1 MDRPQRDGQHA
12 NTTARRKCHAPADLR
27 RRGPHFLGAQLLVKL
42 QKTGRGA
49 AWLARLLW
57 EQEVESSNLSA
68 PNAIS
73 VSRMRRIPWINGV
86 IFRTALGEYR
96 RRREDVNRSGSPTGR
111 RG

>member
-1 MDRPQRDGQHA
+1 MVLR
-12 NTTARRKCHAPADLR
+12 NRRLRVADLR

-42 QKTGRGA
+42 HKTGRGA

-73 VSRMRRIPWINGV
+73 ASRMRCIHGINCV
-86 IFRTALGEYR
+86 IFWIVFGEYR
-96 RRREDVNRSGSPTGR
+96 RRREEVSRSGSPTGR
-111 RG
+111 RV